1 MRSERNIWEGI
12 MKLIKIALALSLIAV
27 CLAGCDMG
35 TSQSSPT
42 TSNDNTTTY
51 NYNKT
56 YRKVTVYNTR
66 TDTILFAAEGYMT
79 VRVGGNLIMKIRTG
93 ESEYKKVE
101 IALNEWT
108 VPVVEEIDCE
118 HDEPYYYK
126 IRYKL
131 HYLEGGK

>member
-1 MRSERNIWEGI
+1 
-12 MKLIKIALALSLIAV
+12 MKVIKIALALSLIIAV
-27 CLAGCDMG
+27 CLTGCDMG

-79 VRVGGNLIMKIRTG
+79 VRLGGTVNISIRIG
-93 ESEYKKVE
+93 ESEYKKIE
-101 IALNEWT
+101 IVQNEWT
-108 VPVVEEIDCE
+108 VPVVEEIDCN
-118 HDEPYYYK
+118 HDEPYYHK
-126 IRYKL
+126 IYY
-131 HYLEGGK
+131 HEGGD